1 MDYRDILGITKKK
14 PKKKNQKKIIH
25 ESPKP
30 SIADKLEK
38 QFGPLNEWTSKPP
51 TEKRWS
57 GAYTA
62 KDGLT
67 EFERKGGKDNVNEGP
82 AGEYAKAYSNVK
94 STFSD
99 FWDAVGDFQLL
110 LKQKGLRKHQVALK
124 KEWLRVEK
132 FYKFFFKMMDKLQ

>member
-1 MDYRDILGITKKK
+1 MDYRDILGLPKKQ
-14 PKKKNQKKIIH
+14 PKKKVTKK
-25 ESPKP
+25 PTKP
-30 SIADKLEK
+30 SITEKLSK
-38 QFGPLNEWTSKPP
+38 QFGPLNEWSEQNTGPKRLSK
-51 TEKRWS
+51 KFNGS
-57 GAYTA
+57 Q
-62 KDGLT
+62 GLT

-110 LKQKGLRKHQVALK
+110 LKQKGLRKHQQQLN
-124 KEWLRVEK
+124 KEWTRVEK

>member
-1 MDYRDILGITKKK
+1 MKYRDILGFSKSKKKVIKEQSK
-14 PKKKNQKKIIH
+14 PKKNKII
-25 ESPKP
+25 ENV
-30 SIADKLEK
+30 K
-38 QFGPLNEWTSKPP
+38 QELNEWHHQPP

-57 GAYTA
+57 KKFNGNQ
-62 KDGLT
+62 GLT
-67 EFERKGGKDNVNEGP
+67 EFEQRGGKDNVNEGP